1 MHFCSFLDMKMY
13 FALFWSTLLTLLC
26 SRFSKCILP
35 NLYKWFRMRMRNL
48 IYILLLIFLKNKWT
62 HKHIPEGTNGSF
74 SFSFFLLFH
83 VFIPPN
89 LLWFFKATEG
99 KGNKR
104 TTASHRIRVMN
115 AITTI
120 MNPSWAL
127 LWTWHWSR
135 QPWGSRRWGFWKST
149 TKINNESGKCAGM
162 WWLGC
167 QTHSTHTTELKRR
180 DDMGCQRLLMEAWFG
195 LGFCFGIKIFSF
207 GLCGYI
213 CSGGLMAAWWPWGR

>member
-1 MHFCSFLDMKMY
+1 MIQNENEESHYTFY
-13 FALFWSTLLTLLC
+13 
-26 SRFSKCILP
+26 
-35 NLYKWFRMRMRNL
+35 
-48 IYILLLIFLKNKWT
+48 
-62 HKHIPEGTNGSF
+62 
-74 SFSFFLLFH
+74 FSFFLKTNGPTNTFQKAPMALSPSLFSSS
-83 VFIPPN
+83 FMFSSAPPAPPN

-127 LWTWHWSR
+127 LWTWHWSH

-167 QTHSTHTTELKRR
+167 QRHSTHTTELKRR
-180 DDMGCQRLLMEAWFG
+180 DDMGCQRLLMEA
-195 LGFCFGIKIFSF
+195 
-207 GLCGYI
+207 
-213 CSGGLMAAWWPWGR
+213 

>member
-1 MHFCSFLDMKMY
+1 MIQNENEESHYTFHFPF
-13 FALFWSTLLTLLC
+13 
-26 SRFSKCILP
+26 
-35 NLYKWFRMRMRNL
+35 
-48 IYILLLIFLKNKWT
+48 FLK
-62 HKHIPEGTNGSF
+62 TNGPTNTFQKAPMALSPSLFSSSF
-74 SFSFFLLFH
+74 MFSSPPIFFGSSR
-83 VFIPPN
+83 PQ
-89 LLWFFKATEG
+89 KAKETREQLQATG
-99 KGNKR
+99 
-104 TTASHRIRVMN
+104 SVMN

-127 LWTWHWSR
+127 LWTWHWSH